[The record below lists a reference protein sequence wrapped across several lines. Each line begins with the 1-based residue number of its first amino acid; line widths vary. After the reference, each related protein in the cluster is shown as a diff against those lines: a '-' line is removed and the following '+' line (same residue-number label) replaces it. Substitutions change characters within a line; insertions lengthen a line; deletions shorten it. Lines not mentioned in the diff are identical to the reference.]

1 MSDLDGTPFLIDTL
15 AIVGVGLIGGS
26 FAAALKRAGVVKR
39 VIGTGRRPENLQKA
53 IELGLIEQ
61 AVTLPE
67 AARVSD
73 MIFLATPVG
82 AFESILTVM
91 RPTLNPAAVVTDG
104 GSTKQDVIAAAR
116 AALGDRAS
124 QFVPAHPMA
133 GSHETGP
140 AAARADL
147 YQGRRVILTPLPDNR
162 PQDVALVESL
172 WRACGART
180 LKLAPAEHDSA
191 MACIS
196 HIPHWFASLYMHY
209 VATGPQPELRMD
221 IAAGGFRDFTRIA
234 QSSPEM
240 WRDIFIANREPMLQ
254 EIATLRAQLDRAEQA
269 LRDGDAQWLERM
281 LDEASKARQG
291 WSGA

>member
-1 MSDLDGTPFLIDTL
+1 MSDVDGKPVLIDTL

-26 FAAALKRAGVVKR
+26 FAAALKQAGAVRR
-39 VIGTGRRPENLQKA
+39 VIGAGRRPENLQKA
-53 IELGLIEQ
+53 IDLGLIEQ

-67 AARVSD
+67 AARMSD

-82 AFESILTVM
+82 AFESILAAM
-91 RPTLNPAAVVTDG
+91 RPTLNPVAVVTDG

-172 WRACGART
+172 WRACGACT
-180 LKLAPAEHDSA
+180 MTLAPAEHDSA

-196 HIPHWFASLYMHY
+196 HLPHWFASLYMHY
-209 VATGPQPELRMD
+209 VVTGPQPALRMD
-221 IAAGGFRDFTRIA
+221 VAAGGFRDFTRIA

-240 WRDIFIANREPMLQ
+240 WRDIFIANRQSMLQ
-254 EIATLRAQLDRAEQA
+254 EIATFRAQLDRAEQA

>member
-1 MSDLDGTPFLIDTL
+1 MNVPDGKPFLIDTL

-26 FAAALKRAGVVKR
+26 FAAALKKAGVVRR
-39 VIGTGRRPENLQKA
+39 VIGAGRRPENLQKA
-53 IELGLIEQ
+53 RELGLIEE
-61 AVTLPE
+61 AVTLPR
-67 AARVSD
+67 AASESD
-73 MIFLATPVG
+73 LIFLATPVG
-82 AFESILTVM
+82 SFESILAAM
-91 RPTLNPAAVVTDG
+91 RPTLNPRAVITDG

-116 AALGDRAS
+116 AALGDQAK

-140 AAARADL
+140 AAAKADL
-147 YQGRRVILTPLPDNR
+147 YQGRRVILTPLAENR
-162 PQDVALVESL
+162 PDDINMVESL
-172 WRACGART
+172 WRACGAR
-180 LKLAPAEHDSA
+180 LIRLDPAEHDAA

-196 HIPHWFASLYMHY
+196 HLPHWLSSLYMQY

-240 WRDIFIANREPMLQ
+240 WRDIFIANRASILH
-254 EIATLRAQLDRAEQA
+254 EIAKFRLQLDRAEQA
-269 LRDGDAQWLERM
+269 LRDEDAQWLEHM
-281 LDEASKARQG
+281 LVEAAKARQG

>member
-1 MSDLDGTPFLIDTL
+1 MSDLDGNPFLIDTL

-26 FAAALKRAGVVKR
+26 FAAALKQAGVVKR

-82 AFESILTVM
+82 AFESILTAM
-91 RPTLNPAAVVTDG
+91 RATLNPAAVVTDG

-196 HIPHWFASLYMHY
+196 HLPHWFASLYMHY

-240 WRDIFIANREPMLQ
+240 WRDIFIANRESMLQ
-254 EIATLRAQLDRAEQA
+254 EIATFRAQLDRAELA

-281 LDEASKARQG
+281 LDDASKARQG

>member
-1 MSDLDGTPFLIDTL
+1 MSDLDGNPFLIDTL

-116 AALGDRAS
+116 AALGDRAP

>member
-1 MSDLDGTPFLIDTL
+1 MSDLDGNPFLIDTL
-15 AIVGVGLIGGS
+15 AIVGVGLLGGS

>member
-1 MSDLDGTPFLIDTL
+1 MSELEGNPFLIDTL
-15 AIVGVGLIGGS
+15 TIVGVGLIGGS
-26 FAAALKRAGVVKR
+26 FAAALKQAGLVRR
-39 VIGTGRRPENLQKA
+39 VIGSGRRPENLQIA

-61 AVTLPE
+61 AVTLSE

-82 AFESILTVM
+82 AFESILAAM

-116 AALGDRAS
+116 AALGNLSS

-147 YQGRRVILTPLPDNR
+147 YQGRRVIMTPLPDNR

-196 HIPHWFASLYMHY
+196 HMPHWFASLYMHY

-240 WRDIFIANREPMLQ
+240 WRDIFIANRESMLQ
-254 EIATLRAQLDRAEQA
+254 ELATFRAKLDRAEQA

-291 WSGA
+291 WTGA

>member
-1 MSDLDGTPFLIDTL
+1 MSELEGNPFLIDTL
-15 AIVGVGLIGGS
+15 TIVGVGLIGGS
-26 FAAALKRAGVVKR
+26 FAAALKQAGLVRR
-39 VIGTGRRPENLQKA
+39 VIGSGRRPENLQIA

-61 AVTLPE
+61 AVTLSE

-82 AFESILTVM
+82 AFESILAAM

-116 AALGDRAS
+116 AALGNRAS

-147 YQGRRVILTPLPDNR
+147 YQGRRVIMTPLPDNR

-196 HIPHWFASLYMHY
+196 HMPHWFASLYMHY

-240 WRDIFIANREPMLQ
+240 WRDIFIANRESMLQ
-254 EIATLRAQLDRAEQA
+254 ELATFRAKLDRAEQA

-291 WSGA
+291 WTGA

>member
-1 MSDLDGTPFLIDTL
+1 MSASHGKPFLIDTL

-26 FAAALKRAGVVKR
+26 FAAALKKAGAVRR
-39 VIGTGRRPENLQKA
+39 VIGAGRRPENLRKA
-53 IELGLIEQ
+53 CDLGLIEKP
-61 AVTLPE
+61 VTLSQ
-67 AARVSD
+67 AASESEV
-73 MIFLATPVG
+73 IFLSTPVG
-82 AFESILTVM
+82 AFESILSVM
-91 RPTLNPAAVVTDG
+91 RPALNPSAVITDG

-116 AALGDRAS
+116 AALGDQS
-124 QFVPAHPMA
+124 KQFVPAHPMA

-140 AAARADL
+140 AAAKADL
-147 YQGRRVILTPLPDNR
+147 YLGRRVILTPQPENR
-162 PQDVALVESL
+162 AEDVALVESL
-172 WRACGART
+172 WRACGARL
-180 LKLAPAEHDSA
+180 LKMEPAEHDAA

-196 HIPHWFASLYMHY
+196 HLPHWFSSLYMQY

-240 WRDIFIANREPMLQ
+240 WRDIFIANRTSLLQ
-254 EIATLRAQLDRAEQA
+254 EITTFRAQLDRAEQA
-269 LRDGDAQWLERM
+269 LREGDAQWLEHM

>member
-1 MSDLDGTPFLIDTL
+1 MNVPDGKPFLIDTL

-26 FAAALKRAGVVKR
+26 FAAALKKAGVVRR
-39 VIGTGRRPENLQKA
+39 VIGAGRRPENLQKA
-53 IELGLIEQ
+53 RDLGLIEE
-61 AVTLPE
+61 AVTLPR
-67 AARVSD
+67 AASESD
-73 MIFLATPVG
+73 LIFLATPVG
-82 AFESILTVM
+82 SFESILAAM
-91 RPTLNPAAVVTDG
+91 RPTLNPRAVITDG

-116 AALGDRAS
+116 AALGDQAK

-140 AAARADL
+140 AAAKADL
-147 YQGRRVILTPLPDNR
+147 YQGRRVILTPLAENR
-162 PQDVALVESL
+162 PDDINMVESL
-172 WRACGART
+172 WRACGAR
-180 LKLAPAEHDSA
+180 LIRLDPAEHDAA

-196 HIPHWFASLYMHY
+196 HLPHWLSSLYMQY

-240 WRDIFIANREPMLQ
+240 WRDIFIANRASILH
-254 EIATLRAQLDRAEQA
+254 EIAKFRLQLDRAEQA
-269 LRDGDAQWLERM
+269 LRDEDAQWLEHM
-281 LDEASKARQG
+281 LVEAAKARQG

>member
-1 MSDLDGTPFLIDTL
+1 MSDLDGNPFLIDTL